1 MVRALFLPGTVHDLL
16 PSWLVRAMVELIKI
30 RTLVEAGVPPARVRE
45 LLQAD
50 LPADWRY
57 KTPPAWSGAGREI
70 AYRNRPSW

>member
-1 MVRALFLPGTVHDLL
+1 MVRAPFLPGTVHDLL
-16 PSWLVRAMVELIKI
+16 PSWLARAMVELIKI
-30 RTLVEAGVPPARVRE
+30 RALAEAGVPPARVRE

-57 KTPPAWSGAGREI
+57 ETLLAWSRPDRRI